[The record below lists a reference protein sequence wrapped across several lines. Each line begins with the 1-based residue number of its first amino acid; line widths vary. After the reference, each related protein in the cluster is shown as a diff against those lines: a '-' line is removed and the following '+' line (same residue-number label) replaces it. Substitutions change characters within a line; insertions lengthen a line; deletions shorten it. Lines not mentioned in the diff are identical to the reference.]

1 MPLVFRL
8 VTARIAMLVI
18 LLCRSGVFVD
28 VMVTPCLRS
37 PRRRQRSVLVLDLGP
52 RFRAHRRSPP
62 SLAIDRCF
70 VAGLAGARLQRG
82 AECHV
87 GRRLHD
93 NHVSLGDFSTTRQ
106 LTLRRWLD
114 KEKMERNGTTRW
126 MVLIHWM
133 ILIHWTTTRLVE
145 EKLYNC
151 RGPLP

>member
-1 MPLVFRL
+1 
-8 VTARIAMLVI
+8 MLVI
-18 LLCRSGVFVD
+18 LLCRSSVFVN

-37 PRRRQRSVLVLDLGP
+37 PRRRRRSVLVLGLCP

-62 SLAIDRCF
+62 SLAINPCF
-70 VAGLAGARLQRG
+70 VAGLAGARLQGG

-87 GRRLHD
+87 GRRLHN
-93 NHVSLGDFSTTRQ
+93 NHVSLGDFSPSCGDFSMTRR

-126 MVLIHWM
+126 MVRIHWM

-145 EKLYNC
+145 EKLYNH